1 MGRHLKCHG
10 LQVLVNLSSSL
21 EMSDSISDLS
31 YSRKTVFT
39 SHLYYICTYTSHIH
53 TSHIHTYTHTHITHT
68 HIHTYTHHTY
78 THHTYTHHTYTHH
91 TSHIHTSHI
100 THHTYIIC
108 VTCVVLHGKVNLY
121 LFSEWGGGGGEG
133 SKADSQMS
141 SIDMC
146 GILQLGGALGGALG

>member
-53 TSHIHTYTHTHITHT
+53 TSHIHTYTHHTYTHT
-68 HIHTYTHHTY
+68 HIHTSHIHTS
-78 THHTYTHHTYTHH
+78 HIH

-100 THHTYIIC
+100 THTHITHHTSHI
-108 VTCVVLHGKVNLY
+108 HY
-121 LFSEWGGGGGEG
+121 LC
-133 SKADSQMS
+133 
-141 SIDMC
+141 DMC
-146 GILQLGGALGGALG
+146 CAAWESKSLFIQ